1 MRVDWVGVACLC
13 GWLVCE
19 RGSSSVRSLALCENE
34 GALQLLLRHRALM
47 TKTHVCYS
55 TFMQKVYVCMNE

>member
-19 RGSSSVRSLALCENE
+19 RRSSSVRSLALCENE
-34 GALQLLLRHRALM
+34 CALQLLLRHRALM

-55 TFMQKVYVCMNE
+55 TFMQKVYV